1 MEEIKDDRNRNILCS
16 WIGRINI
23 VKMTATPK
31 QMYRLNA
38 IPIKVPKAFLT
49 ELEQKKIITWM
60 ETQKAAN
67 SQRNF
72 DKERK
77 LKE

>member
-23 VKMTATPK
+23 VKMTVTPK

-60 ETQKAAN
+60 ETQKATN
-67 SQRNF
+67 SQRYF

>member
-1 MEEIKDDRNRNILCS
+1 MKEIKDDRNRNILCS

-23 VKMTATPK
+23 VKMTVTPK

-49 ELEQKKIITWM
+49 ELEQKKKLYLGWKHKRPQIV
-60 ETQKAAN
+60 
-67 SQRNF
+67 
-72 DKERK
+72 KEILIK
-77 LKE
+77 KGN

>member
-1 MEEIKDDRNRNILCS
+1 MKEIKDDRNRNILCS

-23 VKMTATPK
+23 VKMTVTPK

-49 ELEQKKIITWM
+49 ELEQQQKKLYLGWKHKRPQIV
-60 ETQKAAN
+60 
-67 SQRNF
+67 
-72 DKERK
+72 KEILIK
-77 LKE
+77 KGN

>member
-23 VKMTATPK
+23 VKMTVTPK

>member
-23 VKMTATPK
+23 VKMTVTPK

-38 IPIKVPKAFLT
+38 IPIKVPKAFLI